1 MSNNRPKQVLLFQ
14 EDEKALGYQYE
25 IPRTLSMR
33 DIDVKSIDY
42 DEEEVKKN
50 YILVG
55 SQPNENS
62 VYYLHPY
69 KKNTYVHES
78 LGEEHFLKEKI
89 ILLKRVAYLLGA
101 KSIVT
106 KIVFTEGKT
115 REIDANG
122 ECRYKV
128 IEAGV
133 GINHKTEEKYSKIVE
148 ISDTFEQE
156 EDFDLNKNID
166 ELRNMIKEFHLHHE
180 LEMIDLIESRDSRT
194 SRTKLISKH
203 IKTEI
208 TSEYNRLLDISAK
221 LSNPVFNVSVG
232 FKNSLK
238 TVNQIIVDIKFE
250 F

>member
-42 DEEEVKKN
+42 DVEEVNKN

-55 SQPNENS
+55 SRPTENS

-69 KKNTYVHES
+69 EKNQYVHES
-78 LGEEHFLKEKI
+78 LGEEHFLKAKI
-89 ILLKRVAYLLGA
+89 FYLKKVARLLGA
-101 KSIVT
+101 KHIVT
-106 KIVFTEGKT
+106 KIVFAEGKT

-128 IEAGV
+128 IEG
-133 GINHKTEEKYSKIVE
+133 GIDVKYKTEEKYKKSIE
-148 ISDTFEQE
+148 ISQDVEPE
-156 EDFDLNKNID
+156 EEFDLNENID
-166 ELRNMIKEFHLHHE
+166 MLRSEIQELNLHHE
-180 LEMIDLIESRDSRT
+180 LEMIDLIDGRDSRI
-194 SRTKLISKH
+194 SKTKLTSTH
-203 IKTEI
+203 IRTEI

-221 LSNPVFNVSVG
+221 LSNPIFKVSAG
-232 FKNSLK
+232 FKDNLK
-238 TVNQIIVDIKFE
+238 IVNQIMIDVKFE